1 MGTDRKGI
9 LKNRIIAFL
18 EELINALLHE
28 IGNIEFNKYNPQQL
42 YLMCLYGRILEL
54 AVTIKNLMK
63 ANDYAG
69 LPILLR
75 TQMEAFVDFA
85 NLIKDE
91 DFIHTIAAA
100 FIDQKNRLYNN
111 LGKHLDPS
119 ETQTRELDT
128 VDKIAEGHQPQSIRK
143 RFENVNLE
151 KTYISAYFILCN
163 YAHNNLAMLEHRHL
177 EMNSEGHRVIFFKEE
192 PLEMFIKFAMTM
204 GAMLVDAHNN
214 LFSFFNVAPSE
225 PVQAVCSK
233 FSNIREE
240 TKELLKTL

>member
-9 LKNRIIAFL
+9 SKNRIIAFL
-18 EELINALLHE
+18 EELINALLHD

-111 LGKHLDPS
+111 GYIRHSQVVKNL
-119 ETQTRELDT
+119 QTHSHR
-128 VDKIAEGHQPQSIRK
+128 
-143 RFENVNLE
+143 RFV
-151 KTYISAYFILCN
+151 S
-163 YAHNNLAMLEHRHL
+163 
-177 EMNSEGHRVIFFKEE
+177 NS
-192 PLEMFIKFAMTM
+192 
-204 GAMLVDAHNN
+204 
-214 LFSFFNVAPSE
+214 
-225 PVQAVCSK
+225 
-233 FSNIREE
+233 
-240 TKELLKTL
+240 